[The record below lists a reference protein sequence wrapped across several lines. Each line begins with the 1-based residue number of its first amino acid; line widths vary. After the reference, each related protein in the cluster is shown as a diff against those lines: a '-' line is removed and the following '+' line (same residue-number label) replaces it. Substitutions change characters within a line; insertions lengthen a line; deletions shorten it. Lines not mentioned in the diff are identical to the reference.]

1 MVRST
6 PFTTILLYGT
16 PQRIWKVAA
25 AEAAT
30 GQVEA
35 ELMAGKNAVLHQNPI
50 DRQVKEA
57 IRSIEDDKLVVSTSS
72 SCKG

>member
-1 MVRST
+1 
-6 PFTTILLYGT
+6 
-16 PQRIWKVAA
+16 
-25 AEAAT
+25 
-30 GQVEA
+30 
-35 ELMAGKNAVLHQNPI
+35 MAGKNAVLHQNPI